1 MCHEKLI
8 LQFYSVNH
16 STHKYLKTNYLQVIQ
31 ELEKVLKMIESK
43 KNISV
48 TLLTSDCGSL
58 YSDLDLRPLLDD
70 NIDKTNVAAYETA
83 ESIR

>member
-1 MCHEKLI
+1 
-8 LQFYSVNH
+8 
-16 STHKYLKTNYLQVIQ
+16 
-31 ELEKVLKMIESK
+31 MIESK